1 MLALSSSSMN
11 PSPTLTGSPAQV
23 SAARDWLWHP
33 AAIVFI
39 SNMCVMVIELV
50 AGRLVAPLVG
60 NSLYTWTSII
70 GVILAGIS
78 LGNYIGGRLAD
89 RYASRRFLGVTFLL
103 AALGSLSVLLLVEVV
118 GSQGLPLIKIPLIA
132 RMILFITLIFFL
144 PSVLLGLISPIVIK
158 LTLNNLAK
166 TGNVIGRIYAASS
179 LGSIVGTF
187 ATGYFLISW
196 FGSRSVVLGVSVL
209 LAVMGLLLGN
219 WFRNSN
225 PARSVLA
232 SLSVIALSTGLLFV
246 PPIQRYLKSACLV
259 ESDYY
264 CIKARDEKFEGVDYK
279 ILTLDHLVHS
289 YNAVGDPLK
298 LRYSY
303 EQVGAELAQFLV
315 NRDGKLDM
323 LFIGGGGYT
332 LPRYVEALWPDA
344 KIDVAE
350 VDPAVTRVAYEHL
363 DVPANPNIVTY
374 NMDARQYL
382 ISNAGNKRYNF
393 ILGDAFNDFSVPYHL
408 TTQEFNHLVK
418 DHLADDG
425 VYMLNLIDGG
435 DLPFATAVMRTLRSV
450 FPYVYFLPVNKAYI
464 ETQRNTMLVLASS
477 QPIDMTKLGMI
488 PGSDRERQ
496 SADWLVSQPQLD
508 ALLAKGPQFLL
519 TDDYVPT
526 EQLLTPVFESANA
539 VK

>member
-1 MLALSSSSMN
+1 MNLSRHEFRKGVALVVTLLLLSVITFLAVAFLALSRRDRQSVAISITQTESKYLAE
-11 PSPTLTGSPAQV
+11 TA
-23 SAARDWLWHP
+23 AARAQAEIFGFV
-33 AAIVFI
+33 AAKGNLGSAPLMVSRTYQNQGGFDPGVSSFDNVNWDRTISGGALNEPNRLQMLTNLFFDPRLPVFVQT
-39 SNMCVMVIELV
+39 NANLAAAREFRFFLDFNRN
-50 AGRLVAPLVG
+50 GRFDTNGLVG
-60 NSLYTWTSII
+60 NLDASGNLI
-70 GVILAGIS
+70 G
-78 LGNYIGGRLAD
+78 
-89 RYASRRFLGVTFLL
+89 
-103 AALGSLSVLLLVEVV
+103 
-118 GSQGLPLIKIPLIA
+118 
-132 RMILFITLIFFL
+132 
-144 PSVLLGLISPIVIK
+144 
-158 LTLNNLAK
+158 
-166 TGNVIGRIYAASS
+166 
-179 LGSIVGTF
+179 
-187 ATGYFLISW
+187 
-196 FGSRSVVLGVSVL
+196 
-209 LAVMGLLLGN
+209 
-219 WFRNSN
+219 
-225 PARSVLA
+225 
-232 SLSVIALSTGLLFV
+232 
-246 PPIQRYLKSACLV
+246 
-259 ESDYY
+259 
-264 CIKARDEKFEGVDYK
+264 
-279 ILTLDHLVHS
+279 S

-303 EQVGAELAQFLV
+303 EQVGAELAQLLV
-315 NRDGKLDM
+315 DRDGKLDM

-450 FPYVYFLPVNKAYI
+450 FPHVYFLPVNKAYI

-477 QPIDMTKLGMI
+477 QPIDMAKLGMI

>member
-1 MLALSSSSMN
+1 M
-11 PSPTLTGSPAQV
+11 PSH
-23 SAARDWLWHP
+23 DWFWHP

-89 RYASRRFLGVTFLL
+89 RYASRRFLGLTFLL
-103 AALGSLSVLLLVEVV
+103 AALGSLSILLLVEVV
-118 GSQGLPLIKIPLIA
+118 GGQGLPLLNIPLIA
-132 RMILFITLIFFL
+132 RMILFVTLIFFL

-158 LTLNNLAK
+158 LTLNNLEK

-196 FGSRSVVLGVSVL
+196 FGSRVVVLGVAVL
-209 LAVMGLLLGN
+209 LAVMGLLLGQ
-219 WFRNSN
+219 WWRKAS
-225 PARSVLA
+225 PARAILA
-232 SLSVIALSTGLLFV
+232 SALVIALSTALV
-246 PPIQRYLKSACLV
+246 AAPPMRPYLNGNCLV

-264 CIKARDEKFEGVDYK
+264 CIKVRDDQFEGADYK
-279 ILTLDHLVHS
+279 VLTLDHLVHS

-303 EQVGAELAQFLV
+303 EQVGAELAQYLMD
-315 NRDGKLDM
+315 RDGKLDA

-332 LPRYVEALWPDA
+332 LPRYLETLWPNA
-344 KIDVAE
+344 KVDVAE
-350 VDPAVTRVAYEHL
+350 VDPAVTRVAFERL
-363 DVPANPNIVTY
+363 DVPASPNIVSY

-382 ISNAGNKRYNF
+382 FSMAHGKRYNF

-408 TTQEFNHLVK
+408 TTKEFNQLVK
-418 DHLADDG
+418 EHLADDG

-435 DLPFATAVMRTLRSV
+435 NLPFASAVMRTLRSV
-450 FPYVYFLPVNKAYI
+450 FPYIYFLPVNKAYENI
-464 ETQRNTMLVLASS
+464 QRNTMLVLASP
-477 QPIDMTKLGMI
+477 QPLNLGKLGMMM
-488 PGSDRERQ
+488 GSDRIRQ
-496 SADWLVSQPQLD
+496 SADWLVPQRDLD
-508 ALLAKGPQFLL
+508 ALLGKGPQFLL

-526 EQLLTPVFESANA
+526 EQLLTPIFESANA

>member
-1 MLALSSSSMN
+1 
-11 PSPTLTGSPAQV
+11 
-23 SAARDWLWHP
+23 
-33 AAIVFI
+33 
-39 SNMCVMVIELV
+39 MCVMVIELV

-89 RYASRRFLGVTFLL
+89 KYASRRFLGVTFLL

-118 GSQGLPLIKIPLIA
+118 GSQGLPLINIPLVS

-166 TGNVIGRIYAASS
+166 TGNIIGRIYAASS

-196 FGSRSVVLGVSVL
+196 FGSRSVVVGVSVL
-209 LAVMGLLLGN
+209 LAVMGLLLGQ
-219 WFRNSN
+219 WFRSSGRALLASVLIIVLGTALMAAP
-225 PARSVLA
+225 PARA
-232 SLSVIALSTGLLFV
+232 FLSGE
-246 PPIQRYLKSACLV
+246 CLV

-264 CIKARDEKFEGVDYK
+264 CIKVRDDKFEGVDYK
-279 ILTLDHLVHS
+279 VLTLDHLVHS

-303 EQVGAELAQFLV
+303 EQVGAELAQFLID
-315 NRDGKLDM
+315 RDGQLNT

-332 LPRYVEALWPDA
+332 LPRYIEALWSDA

-350 VDPAVTRVAYEHL
+350 VDPAVTRVVFEHM
-363 DVPANPNIVTY
+363 DVPHNPNIISY

-382 ISNAGNKRYNF
+382 ISTAGSKRYNF

-408 TTQEFNHLVK
+408 TTKEFNQLVR
-418 DHLADDG
+418 DHLADNG
-425 VYMLNLIDGG
+425 IYMLNLIDGG
-435 DLPFATAVMRTLRSV
+435 ELPFATAVMRTLRSV
-450 FPYVYFLPVNKAYI
+450 FPYVYFLPVNKAYQN
-464 ETQRNTMLVLASS
+464 TQRNTMLVLASP
-477 QPIDMTKLGMI
+477 QPIDMVKLGMI
-488 PGSDRERQ
+488 PGSDRIRQ
-496 SADWLVSQPQLD
+496 SADWWVSQDKLD
-508 ALLAKGPQFLL
+508 ALLSQGPQFLL

>member
-1 MLALSSSSMN
+1 
-11 PSPTLTGSPAQV
+11 
-23 SAARDWLWHP
+23 
-33 AAIVFI
+33 
-39 SNMCVMVIELV
+39 MCVMVIELV

-118 GSQGLPLIKIPLIA
+118 GSQGLPLINIPLIA

-196 FGSRSVVLGVSVL
+196 FGSRTVVLGVSIL

-219 WFRNSN
+219 WFRSST
-225 PARSVLA
+225 RSAAAAALVV
-232 SLSVIALSTGLLFV
+232 VIGVGLTFA
-246 PPIQRYLKSACLV
+246 PPIQRHLRGACLV

-264 CIKARDEKFEGVDYK
+264 CIKVRDDKSDNIDYK
-279 ILTLDHLVHS
+279 VLTLDHLVHS

-303 EQVGAELAQFLV
+303 EQVGAELAQYLV
-315 NRDGKLDM
+315 DRDGKLESM
-323 LFIGGGGYT
+323 FIGGGGYT
-332 LPRYVEALWPDA
+332 LPRYLETLWPDA

-350 VDPAVTRVAYEHL
+350 VDPAVTRVVYEHM
-363 DVPANPNIVTY
+363 DVPRNPNIVSY

-382 ISNAGNKRYNF
+382 ISTAGSKRYNF

-408 TTQEFNHLVK
+408 TTKEFNELVK
-418 DHLADDG
+418 LHLTDNG

-464 ETQRNTMLVLASS
+464 NTQRNTMLVLASP
-477 QPIDMTKLGMI
+477 QPIDMDKLGKI
-488 PGSDRERQ
+488 PGSDNTRQ
-496 SADWLVSQPQLD
+496 SAEWLVPQANLD
-508 ALLAKGPQFLL
+508 SLLAKSPQFLL